1 MVSRLFSGFKY
12 TLLFGG
18 LCLTLTFLGC
28 KSAET
33 AADSNTASSQGA
45 DTTQPAENTGGVDSS
60 KPGVNTTESN
70 TVKTGITITYRNQS
84 SDVQVV
90 LDPSKERFFLDL
102 GGVTPAEKDTL
113 VIADST
119 LIKNRAN
126 DIQKLLKSY
135 REAQDLFYLEEY
147 EEALTKVNETLRI
160 QETADAYAL
169 KGTIYFMM
177 DNLSATRLNWNRAVR
192 LNPDLP
198 IPSIPELE
206 EIIREIKGGND

>member
-1 MVSRLFSGFKY
+1 MVFRLFSDSRY
-12 TLLFGG
+12 TLLFGS
-18 LCLTLTFLGC
+18 LCLALTVLGC
-28 KSAET
+28 KSAES
-33 AADSNTASSQGA
+33 AADGNTPSSQAA
-45 DTTQPAENTGGVDSS
+45 DTNQPVENARGVDSND
-60 KPGVNTTESN
+60 PGVSSTESSA
-70 TVKTGITITYRNQS
+70 VKTGITITYRNQS

-119 LIKNRAN
+119 LIKNRAK
-126 DIQKLLKSY
+126 DIQNLLKSY
-135 REAQDLFYLEEY
+135 REAQELFYLEEY

-206 EIIREIKGGND
+206 EIIREIKGGNN